1 MLAEPKISAMW
12 LLSHPENDCVFFI
25 HTKNI
30 HPATLDSV
38 LRSLMFQTPQAK
50 NRRGST
56 AVYYTRCMRNN
67 VEKL

>member
-12 LLSHPENDCVFFI
+12 LLSHPKNDCVFFI

-50 NRRGST
+50 NRRGPT
-56 AVYYTRCMRNN
+56 AV
-67 VEKL
+67 